1 MAWARGAA
9 TKGGQH
15 VLLMVRSHYPR
26 ADVQR
31 FGEGLA
37 ADTDDAQV
45 PALLEEVLPLVESMS
60 KKVNLEGCYANEQ

>member
-1 MAWARGAA
+1 M
-9 TKGGQH
+9 KGSQF
-15 VLLMVRSHYPR
+15 VLVMVQSHYPR

-45 PALLEEVLPLVESMS
+45 PALLEEVRPLSESLS
-60 KKVNLEGCYANEQ
+60 RQVYLEHCYPNE